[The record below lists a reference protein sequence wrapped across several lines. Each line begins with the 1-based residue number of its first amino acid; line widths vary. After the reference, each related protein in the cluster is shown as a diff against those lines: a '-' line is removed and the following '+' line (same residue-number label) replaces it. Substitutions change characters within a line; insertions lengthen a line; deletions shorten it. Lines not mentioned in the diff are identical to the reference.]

1 MKWNKLTTR
10 KMTEDEVEIYGDK
23 YDFMWDG
30 TLPELDKKV
39 LVTFPLSSGKFVD
52 TYIDTWEEIGD
63 GVGFENTDEDVI
75 YWMEIPKYNGEL
87 EN

>member
-30 TLPELDKKV
+30 TLPEPDEEV
-39 LVTFPLSSGKFVD
+39 LVLSFCLQGSLLIHISIRG
-52 TYIDTWEEIGD
+52 
-63 GVGFENTDEDVI
+63 
-75 YWMEIPKYNGEL
+75 
-87 EN
+87 

>member
-30 TLPELDKKV
+30 TLPD
-39 LVTFPLSSGKFVD
+39 
-52 TYIDTWEEIGD
+52 IDEE
-63 GVGFENTDEDVI
+63 
-75 YWMEIPKYNGEL
+75 YWSLTLCLLEILLIHTLTRG
-87 EN
+87 